1 MHAQL
6 VALSLLCGTAA
17 LAQELPADLHRLPE
31 PAGLARLVRPGG
43 SQAPPLVILLPD
55 ALGEDG
61 RSEPYVDSLL
71 SRGIAALVLGLGEGQ
86 DGFVSATE
94 PAATPAAVA
103 PALAWAAEHGFA
115 PAKIGVM
122 GFGLGGRA
130 ALAAAPAHA
139 AVALYPRCPGLDAK
153 PGRALVLQG
162 AMATEGCDAQALP
175 EGVVLHSLPG
185 AFHGWDTPGAIWPT
199 PGPMVPDPA
208 GGPRLRAVTDL
219 AATLTAAESVADWFE
234 DILFEHA
241 QRAGR

>member
-1 MHAQL
+1 MHAL
-6 VALSLLCGTAA
+6 FIALSLLCGTAA

-31 PAGLARLVRPGG
+31 PAGVARLVRPADR
-43 SQAPPLVILLPD
+43 QAPPLVILLPD

-71 SRGIAALVLGLGEGQ
+71 SRGIATLVLGLGEGQ
-86 DGFVSATE
+86 DGAVAATE
-94 PAATPAAVA
+94 PAAAPGAVA
-103 PALAWAAEHGFA
+103 PALAWAADHGFP
-115 PAKIGVM
+115 PAHVGVM

-130 ALAAAPAHA
+130 ALAAAAHA
-139 AVALYPRCPGLDAK
+139 AVALYPRCRGLDAK

-162 AMATEGCDAQALP
+162 AMAAEDCDAHALP
-175 EGVVLHSLPG
+175 EGVVLHSVPG

-208 GGPRLRAVTDL
+208 GGPRLRAVADL
-219 AATLTAAESVADWFE
+219 AATLVAAESVADWFE
-234 DILFEHA
+234 EILIGHA